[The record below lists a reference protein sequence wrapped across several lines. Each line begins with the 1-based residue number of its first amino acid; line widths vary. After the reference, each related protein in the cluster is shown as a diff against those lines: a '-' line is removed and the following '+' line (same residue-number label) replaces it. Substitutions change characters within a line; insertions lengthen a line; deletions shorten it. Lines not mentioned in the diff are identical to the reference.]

1 MNPLL
6 SIGMPV
12 YNGQN
17 YIKEA
22 LNSILRQ
29 TFKDFELII
38 SDNGSSDGTQKIC
51 EEYAHKDKRIKYI
64 RHEHNRCASWNF
76 NYVVGLASG
85 KYFKW
90 AGHDDNLDPEFLKE
104 CVMALEKNDAAILSY
119 TRSKIID
126 ARGEVTGLYDGA
138 LNLDSA
144 QAHIRYKMIHDAYRG
159 HHWCNPAF
167 GVIRL
172 EILKKTIML
181 GAFIAADEVLLAELS
196 LLGKMIEIP
205 KYLFFRRL
213 HPGGSVQANPSAEKR
228 LSWFDPSK
236 SGKLIMTK
244 WRHLGESFK
253 AINRVRMGFS
263 ERILCYRELSKWSW
277 RNKRRL

>member
-64 RHEHNRCASWNF
+64 RHEHNRGASWNF
-76 NYVVGLASG
+76 NYVAGLASG

-90 AGHDDNLDPEFLKE
+90 AGHDDNLSPEFLKE
-104 CVMALEKNDAAILSY
+104 CVMALEKNDAAVLSY

-126 ARGEVTGLYDGA
+126 ARGEVTELYDGG
-138 LNLDSA
+138 LNLGSA
-144 QAHIRYKMIHDAYRG
+144 KAHIRYKMFNDAYKRG
-159 HHWCNPAF
+159 HWCNPVF
-167 GVIRL
+167 GVIRRD
-172 EILKKTIML
+172 ILIKTKML
-181 GAFIAADEVLLAELS
+181 GGFVSSDEVLLAELS
-196 LLGKMIEIP
+196 LLGKM
-205 KYLFFRRL
+205 
-213 HPGGSVQANPSAEKR
+213 
-228 LSWFDPSK
+228 
-236 SGKLIMTK
+236 
-244 WRHLGESFK
+244 
-253 AINRVRMGFS
+253 
-263 ERILCYRELSKWSW
+263 
-277 RNKRRL
+277 